1 MLSMNLKRTFHIIR
15 RTLQIASK
23 IKQYDA
29 VDTKRITFQRVKV
42 DDYYKVLSIRSP
54 DDVYEGYDYLP
65 DRFHKLISS
74 SSIEG
79 YAASIDNKLVAFQL
93 VNLLDDGRTVLKQ
106 AGRVDKEYEGTGLYN
121 ALDSFTQQNYNLLG
135 RQRTFSFD
143 AHNQTLMKHL
153 YARKMETVMSRDVT
167 AYHVKSHREILKNNA
182 TGPNINNTIFPV
194 HLKKVFKS
202 EKTSSE
208 LFPEGR
214 MLCFYVPYKLKDSNI
229 PLIYSQGTKVL
240 GSFTDGSLLVTAGTS
255 FQCSKGHVFVLDV
268 YGTLN
273 NTFVKHL
280 LQHFRHVDL
289 RFFNEPM
296 EINVHCMDSGNHYI
310 TDAMSQ
316 LDIQK
321 DDCFRDVHHVAT
333 AEMN

>member
-1 MLSMNLKRTFHIIR
+1 MNLKRTFHIIR

-93 VNLLDDGRTVLKQ
+93 VNLLDDGRTVLTQ

-121 ALDSFTQQNYNLLG
+121 ALDSFTQHNYNLLG

-143 AHNQTLMKHL
+143 EHNQTLMKHL
-153 YARKMETVMSRDVT
+153 YARKMETVMSRDVS
-167 AYHVKSHREILKNNA
+167 AYHVKSHKEILKNN
-182 TGPNINNTIFPV
+182 TIGPSNNNTIFPV
-194 HLKKVFKS
+194 HLKEVFKS
-202 EKTSSE
+202 EKTSRE

-240 GSFTDGSLLVTAGTS
+240 GSFTEGSLLVTAGTS

-273 NTFVKHL
+273 ETFVKHI

-296 EINVHCMDSGNHYI
+296 EINVHCMDSGNQYI
-310 TDAMSQ
+310 ADAMNQ

-321 DDCFRDVHHVAT
+321 DESFRDVHHVTT